1 MKLVKLSDIFHIE
14 YGNSLGLN
22 KLAIDPEGINFI
34 SRTAKNNGVSAKIKK
49 IETITPTPKNTITVA
64 LGGSVL
70 STFLQPEVFYSGY
83 HIYCLSPINTMTDE
97 EKLFY
102 CSCIEM
108 NKYRYNYGRQANRT
122 LKNLLL
128 PARIEIPNWVKNS
141 DIHKFDNANESYNQ
155 DSNFEINAENWCW
168 FEYQKLFEIE
178 RGKGPRKKDLD
189 GSGDVPVVT
198 SSDSNN
204 GWTAVTNVSPYHKGN
219 TIGVNRNGSVA
230 KAFYQPVPFCSTED
244 VHIFTPKFNMNK
256 YIGLFLST
264 LIKREQY
271 RYNYGRKWGIARMK
285 ASKIKLPV
293 NTNGKPDWL
302 YMESYIKSL
311 PFSKQL

>member
-1 MKLVKLSDIFHIE
+1 MKLVKVSEIFDVK
-14 YGNSLGLN
+14 YGVNLELN
-22 KLAIDPEGINFI
+22 KLTQDTKGVNFV
-34 SRTAKNNGVSAKIKK
+34 SRTAKNNGVSAKVRNLKNVVSIPKG
-49 IETITPTPKNTITVA
+49 TISVA
-64 LGGSVL
+64 GGGSVME
-70 STFLQPEVFYSGY
+70 SFLQTEPYYSGRDLY
-83 HIYCLSPINTMTDE
+83 YLTSKVNLTDE
-97 EKLFY
+97 EKLYY
-102 CSCIEM
+102 CVCLKA
-108 NKYRYNYGRQANRT
+108 NQYRFNYGRQANRT
-122 LKNLLL
+122 LKDLLV
-128 PARIEIPNWVKNS
+128 PAVSEIPGWINGI
-141 DIHKFDNANESYNQ
+141 DIHQFDNANEPFNKN
-155 DSNFEINAENWCW
+155 SNIELSAINWEW
-168 FEYQKLFEIE
+168 FEYQELFEIA
-178 RGKGPRKKDLD
+178 RGRGPRKKDLD
-189 GSGDVPVVT
+189 GSGDIPVVT

-204 GWTAVTNVSPYHKGN
+204 GWTAITNVNPLHDGN

-256 YIGLFLST
+256 YIGLFVST

-311 PFSKQL
+311 SFSKQL